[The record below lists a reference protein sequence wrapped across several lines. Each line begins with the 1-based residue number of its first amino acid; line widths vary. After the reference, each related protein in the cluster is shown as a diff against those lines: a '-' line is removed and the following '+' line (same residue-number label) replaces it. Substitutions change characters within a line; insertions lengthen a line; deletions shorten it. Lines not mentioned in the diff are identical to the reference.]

1 MASITFTGWKNGW
14 KSSSVDPTEG
24 AFGRP
29 FAMSQGKITP
39 ELLLHAYATGVFPMA
54 ESRDS
59 DEIRWIEPRLRG
71 VIPLDAFHISRSL
84 AQHMRHSGWAI
95 RTDTNF
101 AAVVAACAD
110 RPETWINAEI
120 TRLYLALHHAGF
132 AHSLEV
138 WEGDELVGG
147 VYGVTLGAAFFGE
160 SMFSRRTNASKTALA
175 YLVHRLRAGRFTL
188 FDTQFLTPHLASLG
202 AIEISR
208 DAYQRQLQA
217 ALERPARF
225 DPEGYPPLPSVESV
239 VSALGSV
246 PSSAGASSTSGKA
259 ISATSQRNG
268 QTS

>member
-1 MASITFTGWKNGW
+1 
-14 KSSSVDPTEG
+14 
-24 AFGRP
+24 
-29 FAMSQGKITP
+29 MSAENITP

-54 ESRDS
+54 ESRNS
-59 DEIRWIEPRLRG
+59 TAIRWIEPHLRG
-71 VIPLDAFHISRSL
+71 VIPLDGFHISRSL
-84 AQHMRHSGWAI
+84 ARHMRQAAWTI
-95 RTDTNF
+95 RTDTDF
-101 AAVVAACAD
+101 AGVVAACAD

-138 WEGDELVGG
+138 WEGEALVGG

-175 YLVHRLRAGRFTL
+175 YLVHRLRAGGFTL

-202 AIEISR
+202 AVEIPRS
-208 DAYQRQLQA
+208 AYKRQLSA

-225 DPEGYPPLPSVESV
+225 DPEGYPPFPSVESV
-239 VSALGSV
+239 VSAFGSLT
-246 PSSAGASSTSGKA
+246 SSTGASSTSGRA
-259 ISATSQRNG
+259 ISATSQRRG